1 MHAASTASNSDRPP
15 APATSTRARRKRIDL
30 DPDRMLYTVGECAR
44 AMGVHINTARRKLQ
58 ARDALERIGGW
69 DYTSKAL
76 IRRGWGR
83 LAGEFI
89 AMLEENR
96 ERDES

>member
-1 MHAASTASNSDRPP
+1 MQASNAASDSDRPP
-15 APATSTRARRKRIDL
+15 PLAITRVRRKRIDL

-58 ARDALERIGGW
+58 ARNALERIGGW